1 MSSQT
6 EQHFY
11 EFGPFRVDTLKRLLL
26 RDGQI
31 VPLTAKAFDTLLT
44 LVRHSGQDL
53 DKDALMRTVWPDTI
67 VEENNL
73 TQNVSALRKALGE
86 SKSEH
91 RYIVTIPGRGYRFVA
106 AVQEV
111 CEENG
116 RAELRRV
123 EAEPGS
129 VEGEPRRVEAESR
142 RVDAPTRRRAETAS
156 ANGSDAAASQ
166 LDEATVPDEATALDA
181 ATSLDV
187 TTASG
192 FEESSLPA
200 LSPRPRVAASMRPD
214 SSVFSESA
222 RPVSASTRPGSA
234 STRRRLPASLFIIL
248 PLAALLAALA
258 YLWLANR
265 ARPSAQTPAPPG
277 SIAVLPFRP
286 LGMAASDDYLGLG
299 MADALITKLSNI
311 RQISVRPTSAV
322 IKFAGNGQTDP
333 IAAGRELNVDSV
345 LEGSIQ
351 RAGDRMRVTV
361 QLISVRE
368 SRPLWAHTFD
378 ERLTDIFSVQDSIS
392 AQVAQALTLK
402 LTGEEQRLLAKRYTE
417 NVEAYQSYLR
427 GRYFWNKRNEEALAR
442 SIAYF
447 NEAIAGDPGYALAY
461 AGLADAH
468 SVIGFYQFGK
478 LPPEQSFQKAKAAAL
493 KALELDDTLA
503 EAHASLALS
512 VGDVDADDAAAEREF
527 KRAIELNPNYATAHH
542 WYSDFLASA
551 GRPTEAMIEIRRALE
566 LDPLSLVINAT
577 LGERLYHERKHDEA
591 IAQLRKTLEM
601 DAGFGPAHY
610 LLGLALEQKGLY
622 EEAITELNKALAV
635 SGNNPW
641 MVSALGHTLALSG
654 KRNEAQ
660 RVLEELRQL
669 SKSRYVT
676 PYDYAI
682 VYLGLGQTAQVSE
695 WLGKIHKDREKL
707 IRAIKDDPRMDSMT
721 TGESPTLNLESPTLK
736 LQSQEP

>member
-26 RDGQI
+26 REGAT
-31 VPLTAKAFDTLLT
+31 VPLTAKAFDTLVT
-44 LVRHSGQDL
+44 LVQHSGQDL
-53 DKDALMRTVWPDTI
+53 DKDELMRTVWPDTV

-73 TQNVSALRKALGE
+73 TQNVSMLRKALGE

-106 AVQEV
+106 AVTEV
-111 CEENG
+111 
-116 RAELRRV
+116 
-123 EAEPGS
+123 AEPGRA
-129 VEGEPRRVEAESR
+129 VAEMQERRGDTGTPGLGEGMTGDGHGLNGSK
-142 RVDAPTRRRAETAS
+142 AETKPFGEALISEPDSS
-156 ANGSDAAASQ
+156 A
-166 LDEATVPDEATALDA
+166 P
-181 ATSLDV
+181 
-187 TTASG
+187 
-192 FEESSLPA
+192 LPVFRPRPGVSV
-200 LSPRPRVAASMRPD
+200 SPRPGVSPSPRRS
-214 SSVFSESA
+214 
-222 RPVSASTRPGSA
+222 SASLLKSVALVTA
-234 STRRRLPASLFIIL
+234 
-248 PLAALLAALA
+248 LAAALGGLA
-258 YLWLANR
+258 YWWLSNR
-265 ARPSAQTPAPPG
+265 AQPAVEKLAPPG

-286 LGMAASDDYLGLG
+286 IGMTASDEYLGLG

-322 IKFAGNGQTDP
+322 IKFAGDAKTDP
-333 IAAGRELNVDSV
+333 VSAGRELNVDSV

-368 SRPLWAHTFD
+368 SRPLWAHSFD
-378 ERLTDIFSVQDSIS
+378 ERLTDIFTVQDSIS
-392 AQVAQALTLK
+392 AQVAEALTLK

-427 GRYFWNKRNEEALAR
+427 GRYFWNKRNEESLNR
-442 SIAYF
+442 SITYF
-447 NEAIAGDPGYALAY
+447 NEAIDRDHAYALAY

-478 LPPEQSFQKAKAAAL
+478 LPPAESFQKAKTAAL
-493 KALELDDTLA
+493 KALELDETLA

-512 VGDVDADDAAAEREF
+512 VGDVDNDDRAAEREF

-542 WYSDFLASA
+542 WYSDFLAVT
-551 GRPTEAMIEIRRALE
+551 GRPAEAMAEIKRALE

-577 LGERLYHERKHDEA
+577 LGERLSQERRYDEA

-601 DAGFGPAHY
+601 DANFGPAHY
-610 LLGLALEQKGLY
+610 LLGLALEQKGRY
-622 EEAITELNKALAV
+622 EEAITELDKARTL

-641 MVSALGHTLALSG
+641 MVSALGHTLALAG
-654 KRNEAQ
+654 KRDEAQ
-660 RVLEELRQL
+660 RVLTELRGL

-676 PYDYAI
+676 PYDYAV
-682 VYLGLGQTAQVSE
+682 VYQGLGQPEQAVE
-695 WLGKIHKDREKL
+695 WLRKL
-707 IRAIKDDPRMDSMT
+707 HRDKVERAIKNDPRMDALQQDARFRKLY
-721 TGESPTLNLESPTLK
+721 ES
-736 LQSQEP
+736 

>member
-11 EFGPFRVDTLKRLLL
+11 EFGQFRVDTLKRLLL

-31 VPLTAKAFDTLLT
+31 VPLTAKAFDTLLA

-53 DKDALMRTVWPDTI
+53 DKDELMRSVWPDTI

-73 TQNVSALRKALGE
+73 TQNVSMLRKALGE

-111 CEENG
+111 CEEMG
-116 RAELRRV
+116 RE
-123 EAEPGS
+123 EPGRGDT
-129 VEGEPRRVEAESR
+129 ETRGRGE
-142 RVDAPTRRRAETAS
+142 TLS

-166 LDEATVPDEATALDA
+166 LDGAIAQLDA
-181 ATSLDV
+181 ATDSDFDK
-187 TTASG
+187 TPDSN
-192 FEESSLPA
+192 FEETVSPV
-200 LSPRPRVAASMRPD
+200 LSPRLR
-214 SSVFSESA
+214 
-222 RPVSASTRPGSA
+222 VSASPRLVAVSP
-234 STRRRLPASLFIIL
+234 RRVAASLFIIL
-248 PLAALLAALA
+248 PLAGLLIALA
-258 YLWLANR
+258 YLWWAQR
-265 ARPSAQTPAPPG
+265 AQPSAQAPAPPG
-277 SIAVLPFRP
+277 SIAVLPFRL

-361 QLISVRE
+361 QLVSVRE

-378 ERLTDIFSVQDSIS
+378 ERLTDIFTVQDSIS

-427 GRYFWNKRNEEALAR
+427 GRYFWNKRNEEALTR

-447 NEAIAGDPGYALAY
+447 NEAIAGDPSYALAY

-478 LPPEQSFQKAKAAAL
+478 LPPGESFQKAKAAAL

-512 VGDVDADDAAAEREF
+512 VGDVDQDEVAAEREF

-542 WYSDFLASA
+542 WYSDFLAST
-551 GRPTEAMIEIRRALE
+551 GRPAEAMLEIRRALE
-566 LDPLSLVINAT
+566 LDPLSLVINTT
-577 LGERLYHERKHDEA
+577 LGERLYHERKQDEA

-601 DAGFGPAHY
+601 DSDFGPAHY
-610 LLGLALEQKGLY
+610 FLGLALEQKGLY
-622 EEAITELNKALAV
+622 EEAISELNKARAR

-641 MVSALGHTLALSG
+641 MVSALGHTLALYG
-654 KRNEAQ
+654 KRGEAL

-676 PYDYAI
+676 PYDYAV
-682 VYLGLGQTAQVSE
+682 VYVGLGQPAQVSE
-695 WLGKIHKDREKL
+695 WLGKISKDRDKL
-707 IRAIKDDPRMDSMT
+707 MRTLKDDPRMDSIT
-721 TGESPTLNLESPTLK
+721 EVQSPKSK
-736 LQSQEP
+736 VQSQESPS

>member
-26 RDGQI
+26 RDGRI

-44 LVRHSGQDL
+44 LVSHSGQDL
-53 DKDALMRTVWPDTI
+53 DKDALMRHVWPDTI

-73 TQNVSALRKALGE
+73 TQNVSMLRKALGE

-116 RAELRRV
+116 RADATTE
-123 EAEPGS
+123 
-129 VEGEPRRVEAESR
+129 R
-142 RVDAPTRRRAETAS
+142 RVDAETRRRGETAS

-166 LDEATVPDEATALDA
+166 LDGATAQLDGAAAQLDGAIAQLDEATDA
-181 ATSLDV
+181 ALEETDAAALEE
-187 TTASG
+187 TAS
-192 FEESSLPA
+192 PA
-200 LSPRPRVAASMRPD
+200 LSPRQRVN
-214 SSVFSESA
+214 
-222 RPVSASTRPGSA
+222 ASTRPSSSGVNASLTLSAAA
-234 STRRRLPASLFIIL
+234 STRRRLPASLFIIV
-248 PLAALLAALA
+248 PLVGLLAALV
-258 YLWLANR
+258 YLWLSS
-265 ARPSAQTPAPPG
+265 RPLPAAQTPAPPG

-322 IKFAGNGQTDP
+322 VKFASSGGQTDP

-361 QLISVRE
+361 QLVSVRE

-378 ERLTDIFSVQDSIS
+378 ERLTDIFAMQDSIS

-447 NEAIAGDPGYALAY
+447 DEAIASDPGYALAY

-478 LPPEQSFQKAKAAAL
+478 LPPEQSFQKAKTAAL

-527 KRAIELNPNYATAHH
+527 KRAIALNPNYATAHH
-542 WYSDFLASA
+542 WYSDFLAST
-551 GRPTEAMIEIRRALE
+551 GRPAEAMLEIRRALE

-577 LGERLYHERKHDEA
+577 LGERLYHERKYDEA

-601 DAGFGPAHY
+601 DADFGPAHY
-610 LLGLALEQKGLY
+610 LLGLALEQKNLY
-622 EEAITELNKALAV
+622 DEAVSELNKARAL

-641 MVSALGHTLALSG
+641 MVSALGHTLALNG
-654 KRNEAQ
+654 KRNEAL

-676 PYDYAI
+676 PYDYAVI
-682 VYLGLGQTAQVSE
+682 YQGLGEPARVSE
-695 WLGKIHKDREKL
+695 YLGKINKDKL
-707 IRAIKDDPRMDSMT
+707 ARSLKDDPRMDNV
-721 TGESPTLNLESPTLK
+721 SPN
-736 LQSQEP
+736 